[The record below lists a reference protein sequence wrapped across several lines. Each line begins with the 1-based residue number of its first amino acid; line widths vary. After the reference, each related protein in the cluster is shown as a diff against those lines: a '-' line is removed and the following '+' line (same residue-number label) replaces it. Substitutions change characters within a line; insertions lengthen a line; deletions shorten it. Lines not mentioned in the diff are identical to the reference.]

1 MLTRLYEEYKKWGL
15 EISLEKTEYL
25 VVNSDAKFEVL
36 INESALAKQVDKF
49 KYLGIIVD
57 GNGIGSQNMRY
68 SIQEGIKVIGVLN
81 AVRLDKTTTKNNKKR
96 IGHTMVESLLMYGCK
111 VWSMKEDKDKR
122 RITTVEMDYLRRS
135 TRTSKLERH
144 THTFHLYI
152 TVPVFV
158 SSYFIGTDFIL
169 PSFSNPP
176 SRAPPYFTPSQPL
189 SSFSFS

>member
-152 TVPVFV
+152 TVPVLV